1 MFIVKKILDNVT
13 FYYSRTKEHTSLTT
27 LFFSPYSKTDKRVIK
42 NTFVSI
48 YLFKFATLFATNY
61 YLGEKYT
68 SERGEKERERGERKI
83 GGGGKKGDRF
93 VRCIVAG
100 NETKYEL

>member
-68 SERGEKERERGERKI
+68 SEREREERKI
-83 GGGGKKGDRF
+83 EGGGEEGDRF
-93 VRCIVAG
+93 VRRIVAG